1 MSAQPK
7 SSAPRHRFRPQLEAL
22 EDRLVPVTAVVPGN
36 AYFSN
41 LFNAPLIAQQHNTTS
56 PTANLPGLTV
66 LLTQNRWEVDGQ
78 PAITGMQVFV
88 HGLPVGTFG
97 ELRIFR
103 DGVLEWTQLR
113 PDAIFKPGFGI
124 FRMISLASPIVDPLP
139 FAATTKDV
147 LPKSPTDVHALMH
160 INAVNIDI
168 DPFLIN
174 PLDAD
179 SHRLVLRATA
189 SSPTLFAPNFTISFL
204 PTQQVGGVFADISYR
219 LYALQSFTV
228 ARINQ
233 NPANPPD
240 FRLVTALDFLPRL
253 TFRQPSPTTI
263 GIRSAAVSGLL
274 FGHRMVWANWNAA
287 HAVYARG
294 QFIVQADYTLSSFA
308 PTNFFV

>member
-1 MSAQPK
+1 MAPPLK
-7 SSAPRHRFRPQLEAL
+7 SSTPRHRFRPQLETL
-22 EDRLVPVTAVVPGN
+22 EDRLVPVTIPAN
-36 AYFSN
+36 AFFSN
-41 LFNAPLIAQQHNTTS
+41 LFNAPQIALQHETTT
-56 PTANLPGLTV
+56 PPANLPSLSV

-103 DGVLEWTQLR
+103 DGVLEWTLLR

-124 FRMISLASPIVDPLP
+124 FRMISLASPIVAPLP
-139 FAATTKDV
+139 FAATTNDV
-147 LPKSPTDVHALMH
+147 LPKTSTDLHALMH

-174 PLDAD
+174 PLDTD

-204 PTQQVGGVFADISYR
+204 PTQQVGGVTADISYR
-219 LYALQSFTV
+219 LYALQSFTA

-233 NPANPPD
+233 NPNNRPD

-274 FGHRMVWANWNAA
+274 AGHQMIWANWNAA
-287 HAVYARG
+287 HGFYAHG
-294 QFIVQADYTLSSFA
+294 QLIVQADYTLSSFA